1 MNLFTDANAEF
12 TNWVVKA
19 GILLEPFV
27 LVDVGVHGGENPSW
41 HRLGDYLIV
50 HGFDAI
56 EEAIDQLRKQTDR
69 APNRHYHRIAAGN
82 ADEERVFYFN
92 PANPTASS
100 MYSQGSSR
108 FEASADE
115 QARSVTVRRLDTL
128 FAEGLIPTVDF
139 LKVDVEGFEKDVLLG
154 ANNLLANVL
163 GVETETNFG
172 VSAAYPKSHFGTLAE
187 ILLEHHLLVFDLA
200 FNRIPRASF
209 RRALERKGI
218 KTGSPYDGFG
228 KPAMVNVLF
237 CRDLIDETD
246 APSKFHTQC
255 NPFSL
260 DQLIKL
266 MIIYELHGLN
276 DIALDTAER
285 FAELLGS
292 RFDVDRAIRLLANPD
307 CRPGGA
313 GHEELRKHIY
323 DIEHSTSWRVTAP
336 LRAAKGLLAS
346 WRLR

>member
-1 MNLFTDANAEF
+1 MNLFTNANAEF
-12 TNWVVKA
+12 TDWVVKA
-19 GILLEPFV
+19 GFLREPFV
-27 LVDVGVHGGENPSW
+27 LVDVGVQGGESRSW
-41 HRLGDYLIV
+41 HRLGDYLVV

-56 EEAIDQLRKQTDR
+56 EEAIDQLRKRTGHL
-69 APNRHYHRIAAGN
+69 PNRHYHRIAAGN
-82 ADEERVFYFN
+82 ADEERVFHFN

-100 MYSQGSSR
+100 MYAQGTSR
-108 FEASADE
+108 FDVPAG
-115 QARSVTVRRLDTL
+115 QQTRSVTVRRLDTL
-128 FAEGLIPTVDF
+128 FAEGLVPQADF

-154 ANNLLANVL
+154 AHNLLANAL

-172 VSAAYPKSHFGTLAE
+172 VSNAYPKSHFGTLAE
-187 ILLEHHLLVFDLA
+187 ILLEHHFLVFDLA

-209 RRALERKGI
+209 RRALESKGI
-218 KTGSPYDGFG
+218 KTDPQHDGFG

-246 APSKFHTQC
+246 APSNYHTPC
-255 NPFSL
+255 KPFTL
-260 DQLIKL
+260 DQLIKM

-276 DIALDTAER
+276 DIAVDTAER

-292 RFDVDRAIRLLANPD
+292 RFDVEHAIRLLANAD

-313 GHEELRKHIY
+313 GHEELRKQLY

-336 LRAAKGLLAS
+336 LRAAREMLR
-346 WRLR
+346 RLR